1 MEIAAIVLPVIFM
14 LVLGTFL
21 RAKKMIGG
29 ECVAGI
35 KNVIANIMLPAV
47 VFNALAMVSFTGDD
61 IKLVAGIYVVFALLL
76 AVGFLI
82 RPLFGN
88 YSRFAPFLC
97 VSCETGMLGYPLY
110 MTLYGTEGLGT
121 IVRVDLAN
129 ILFAFTIFLFVIKT
143 VSGGS
148 VDKKQL
154 VVDSLHSP
162 IIIAVLLGLMMSV
175 TGLGKALAASPVY
188 NVYSAV
194 IEMVTG
200 PLTALV
206 LLTVGYDLALDGSV
220 LAAVAKVSIAR
231 LLLKG
236 CGLAVIFF
244 CFRSFWADKSLLVAV
259 VLMFCLPGQ
268 FITPIY
274 VSDQEQ
280 RKFVST
286 QLSIYTLITILAYV
300 LIAVFL

>member
-76 AVGFLI
+76 AV
-82 RPLFGN
+82 
-88 YSRFAPFLC
+88 
-97 VSCETGMLGYPLY
+97 
-110 MTLYGTEGLGT
+110 
-121 IVRVDLAN
+121 
-129 ILFAFTIFLFVIKT
+129 
-143 VSGGS
+143 
-148 VDKKQL
+148 
-154 VVDSLHSP
+154 
-162 IIIAVLLGLMMSV
+162 
-175 TGLGKALAASPVY
+175 
-188 NVYSAV
+188 
-194 IEMVTG
+194 
-200 PLTALV
+200 
-206 LLTVGYDLALDGSV
+206 
-220 LAAVAKVSIAR
+220 
-231 LLLKG
+231 
-236 CGLAVIFF
+236 
-244 CFRSFWADKSLLVAV
+244 